1 MFSYL
6 NIPGCSFERRAI
18 AFDFYFHAEI
28 YDQNGNRIEDKVVAH
43 RLMATLC
50 MIRKI
55 NEKGFLSKNAK
66 CVILDRL

>member
-1 MFSYL
+1 MNALSY
-6 NIPGCSFERRAI
+6 SFEIRAI

-28 YDQNGNRIEDKVVAH
+28 YDQNGNRIEDKVAH

-55 NEKGFLSKNAK
+55 NEKGFLSENAK